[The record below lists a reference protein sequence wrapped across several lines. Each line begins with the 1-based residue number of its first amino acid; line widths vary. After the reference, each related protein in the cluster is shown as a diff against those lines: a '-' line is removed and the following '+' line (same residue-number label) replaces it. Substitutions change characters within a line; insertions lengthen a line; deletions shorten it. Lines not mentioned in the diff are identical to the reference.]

1 MKNNGYE
8 YRGRVDAWGRGLTI
22 AAYLARKYPHSPET
36 VWRGRIERGEISQD
50 GRQVQC
56 DAFLKPGQ
64 WIFWRRPPWDEPDAP
79 LTYSLLHEDDD
90 LLVVAKPSGLPTMP
104 AGGFL
109 DHTLLALVR
118 KKRPE
123 ATPVHR
129 LGRGTSGAV
138 LFARNARARSI
149 LGAALRRNEITKIY
163 RALATGVPARRSFSI
178 TAPIGP
184 VPHPKLGTVHSAS
197 ASGKYAL
204 SLVSV
209 IEQRGDT
216 CLLQVRIE
224 TGRPHQIRIHLAFAG
239 HPLAGDPF
247 YAAGAAI
254 RNPDAL
260 PGDCGYLLHAERLS
274 FRHPATQS
282 DIEIRCAPPPEL
294 EPL

>member
-8 YRGRVDAWGRGLTI
+8 YRGRVDAWGGGLTI

-36 VWRGRIERGEISQD
+36 VWRDRIERGEISQD

-56 DAFLKPGQ
+56 DTFLKPGQ

-79 LTYSLLHEDDD
+79 LTYSLLYEDDD

-138 LFARNARARSI
+138 LVRSQC
-149 LGAALRRNEITKIY
+149 
-163 RALATGVPARRSFSI
+163 SC
-178 TAPIGP
+178 P
-184 VPHPKLGTVHSAS
+184 V
-197 ASGKYAL
+197 Y
-204 SLVSV
+204 
-209 IEQRGDT
+209 
-216 CLLQVRIE
+216 
-224 TGRPHQIRIHLAFAG
+224 TGRGLA
-239 HPLAGDPF
+239 
-247 YAAGAAI
+247 
-254 RNPDAL
+254 
-260 PGDCGYLLHAERLS
+260 EK
-274 FRHPATQS
+274 
-282 DIEIRCAPPPEL
+282 
-294 EPL
+294 